1 MGQTPRI
8 WKRPTQ
14 TLPAVE
20 DLQPLADA
28 TRTESRANLLG
39 TPAPPDLTAPAPQL
53 DDDPGKGE
61 NTIPDQEDGRN
72 VDLTLTQPV
81 TRVAKLGIP
90 DPTEGAQ
97 PRPAAMP
104 TTSTVPGGDTS
115 SNLVP
120 SRSNMPPGFSER
132 AVTPNPNAALPVPPG
147 IALGQPSIE
156 ALVADRSMAELAQ
169 SLAMAQAGGNPQ
181 AGVFSGLMTRLRQTC
196 GLMTQGFEEVC
207 LGVEVVVQKMLL
219 EATATDRAFTTKA
232 AKDLNL

>member
-97 PRPAAMP
+97 PRPTAMP

-120 SRSNMPPGFSER
+120 SRSNMPPGFSEQ

-156 ALVADRSMAELAQ
+156 ALVADRSMAGTGTVSSHGPSWGQPPSQGLFWFDDQIETNLWPDDTRIWRSVSRCWSSGAKN
-169 SLAMAQAGGNPQ
+169 ATGGNCNWP
-181 AGVFSGLMTRLRQTC
+181 
-196 GLMTQGFEEVC
+196 GFYH
-207 LGVEVVVQKMLL
+207 
-219 EATATDRAFTTKA
+219 
-232 AKDLNL
+232 